1 MLDELFIRFTD
12 ENGRERELAITQPKF
27 IIGRH
32 SGADLSVPNGKLSR
46 EHLKIERLGEQ
57 FLVSDLGS
65 SNGTLLNGQPLTSPV
80 KITNGDRAD
89 LGGGLQVEFVIRVF
103 NPYADEEDEE
113 EPAEE
118 ALSGVDQAAADTP
131 AESAPAAAAETQSS
145 GGFSWGWFV
154 VAPLLGVFL
163 LVFVVGILYVLMGG
177 GSTTEAADPNKGG
190 FVYSRDPVDE
200 PSPDKTSSTTSS
212 SSSTTTSSGNDSSSG
227 TSTTQP
233 SPANIDANSK
243 VEQSAAAFL
252 RRIAANDP
260 TAFLTSD
267 QAKKVSD
274 KIKQMGSSSALADNI
289 NSVRKNSAELKNIA
303 TQKGLPVQLLAT
315 AALTKLGTSKGDVLQ
330 TAKTM
335 SEILGKLRQ
344 PIGTELANE
353 SLLMIAIYDKGEHGD
368 FESMPNTIQQL
379 TTKSP
384 ESSRT
389 IRTIWF
395 LQKNGKISDPEF
407 DFAIKFLAIG
417 TITQSPKDFGISAD
431 PLTL

>member
-12 ENGRERELAITQPKF
+12 ETGQERELAITQPKF
-27 IIGRH
+27 VIGRH
-32 SGADLSVPNGKLSR
+32 SSADLSVPSGKLSR
-46 EHLKIERLGEQ
+46 EHLKIERLGEN

-65 SNGTLLNGQPLTSPV
+65 SNGTSLNGQPLTSPV

-103 NPYADEEDEE
+103 NPYADDEEEELDEE
-113 EPAEE
+113 EPAS
-118 ALSGVDQAAADTP
+118 ADLAAAGPSTEAVP
-131 AESAPAAAAETQSS
+131 TETAEAAGS
-145 GGFSWGWFV
+145 GGFSWGWFI
-154 VAPLLGVFL
+154 VAPVLGVFL
-163 LVFVVGILYVLMGG
+163 LVFVIGILYLLIG

-190 FVYSRDPVDE
+190 FVYSRDPVDD
-200 PSPDKTSSTTSS
+200 PSPSKTSSTTSS
-212 SSSTTTSSGNDSSSG
+212 SSSTTTTSGGDDNTSGN
-227 TSTTQP
+227 TTVQP
-233 SPANIDANSK
+233 SPANTDANAK

-252 RRIAANDP
+252 RRIASNDP
-260 TAFLTSD
+260 TAFLTTD

-274 KIKQMGSSSALADNI
+274 KIKQMGGSSALADNI
-289 NSVRKNSAELKNIA
+289 NSARKNSAELKNIA
-303 TQKGLPVQLLAT
+303 TQKGLPPQLLAT

-330 TAKTM
+330 TARTM

-353 SLLMIAIYDKGEHGD
+353 SLLMVAIYDKGEHGD
-368 FESMPNTIQQL
+368 FESMPNIIQQL

-407 DFAIKFLAIG
+407 DFAIRFLAIG
-417 TITQSPKDFGISAD
+417 AITQSPKDFGVSAE